1 MTSITVLYIP
11 FWQSVVAA
19 LVSPQLAGD
28 AKYKHGPR
36 PGNTPAPELTA
47 PRKEEIIMSQTSIVV
62 QSAQEK
68 PVAITPIE
76 RLTKQIGKTFQAITQ
91 RAYEIFEGNGH
102 RSGHDLDDWFKAET
116 DLLHPV
122 HVNIAE
128 SGESLEVKAEVP
140 GFSEK
145 EIEVSVEPSRLTI
158 TGKRETET
166 KTEKQG
172 KTVYSEFCSDQIL
185 RVVDLPASVDAEKA
199 TATLKNGVLQ
209 LTIPKAAA
217 AKTIEIKSKVA

>member
-1 MTSITVLYIP
+1 
-11 FWQSVVAA
+11 
-19 LVSPQLAGD
+19 
-28 AKYKHGPR
+28 
-36 PGNTPAPELTA
+36 
-47 PRKEEIIMSQTSIVV
+47 MSQTSIVV
-62 QSAQEK
+62 KGAEEK

-76 RLTKQIGKTFQAITQ
+76 RLTKQIDKTFQAITQ
-91 RAYEIFEGNGH
+91 IFEGNGH

-166 KTEKQG
+166 KSEKQG